1 VQLFK
6 IILLIIKTMSWS
18 ECPHFYI
25 NESMNDVV
33 IKNVS
38 IKSNNIASYDEINDK
53 DEFEIV
59 IDKINN
65 NYKIQDIFYNYN

>member
-1 VQLFK
+1 
-6 IILLIIKTMSWS
+6 MSWS

>member
-1 VQLFK
+1 
-6 IILLIIKTMSWS
+6 MSWS

-33 IKNVS
+33 IKKVS
-38 IKSNNIASYDEINDK
+38 IKSNNMASYDEINDK